1 MSQLVALSALAR
13 CGSRI
18 GFSLS
23 KATARRP
30 GCVLFIEGGAG
41 AAAARHGF
49 PGVRWLTGGG
59 VGKTSPGGGF
69 FKPFLVV
76 GSAVLVGA
84 TVSGFGLTRSRAVMA
99 AKSVPTPAE
108 RDQQALDEML
118 QKCKHFMSDPVTDI
132 NKLLENKDD
141 MRTKMELLIMDV
153 QADVCKALAEV
164 DGGEPFKV
172 DRWHRKE
179 GGGGI
184 SCVLQDGKVF
194 EKAGVNVSV
203 VFGNLSE
210 EAAKQMR
217 SRGKSLKSKD
227 GQLPFC
233 AMGVSS
239 VIHPKNPHIPTIHF
253 NYRYFEI
260 EDADGQKSW
269 WFGGGT
275 DLTPTYLNKDDAIHF
290 HKTLK
295 EACDKHDRSYYP
307 TFKKWCDAYF
317 YIKHRGERRGVGG
330 IFFDD
335 LDSPSA
341 GGLFKFVHS
350 CAKAVVPC
358 YIPIVKKHLHDSYT
372 PEEKA
377 WQQLRRGRYVE
388 FNLVYDR
395 GTKFGLATPG
405 SRIESILMSLP
416 LTARWEYMHNPA
428 KGTKEAEIIEVLK
441 NPKDWVH

>member
-1 MSQLVALSALAR
+1 MFRLLAPCRSALAAR
-13 CGSRI
+13 
-18 GFSLS
+18 
-23 KATARRP
+23 ARRP
-30 GCVLFIEGGAG
+30 AAPRCSSGHAARPGGRLLVG
-41 AAAARHGF
+41 AAALAGATLAA
-49 PGVRWLTGGG
+49 GLLVG
-59 VGKTSPGGGF
+59 VGRRRARMMASKSP
-69 FKPFLVV
+69 
-76 GSAVLVGA
+76 
-84 TVSGFGLTRSRAVMA
+84 SGREQRAL
-99 AKSVPTPAE
+99 E
-108 RDQQALDEML
+108 ELRR
-118 QKCKHFMSDPVTDI
+118 KCGRFMSDPVTDLDRLVESRGDV
-132 NKLLENKDD
+132 KTE
-141 MRTKMELLIMDV
+141 MELLLMQV
-153 QADVCKALAEV
+153 QADVCRALAAV
-164 DGGEPFKV
+164 DGGQAFVV
-172 DRWHRKE
+172 DRWQREE

-210 EAAKQMR
+210 EAVKQMR
-217 SRGKSLKSKD
+217 SRGKALKPKD
-227 GQLPFC
+227 GKLPFC

-260 EDADGQKSW
+260 EEDGQKVW

-275 DLTPTYLNKDDAIHF
+275 DLTPTYLNKDDAVHF
-290 HKTLK
+290 HQTLK
-295 EACDKHDRSYYP
+295 EACDKHDQSYYP
-307 TFKKWCDAYF
+307 AFKKWCDNYF
-317 YIKHRGERRGVGG
+317 VINHRGERRGVGG

-341 GGLFKFVHS
+341 EELFKFVRS
-350 CAKAVVPC
+350 CAQAVIPC
-358 YIPIVKKHLHDSYT
+358 YIPIVKKHLHDSFT

-388 FNLVYDR
+388 FNLIYDR

-428 KGTKEAEIIEVLK
+428 KGTKEAEILEVLK
-441 NPKDWVH
+441 HPKDWAS